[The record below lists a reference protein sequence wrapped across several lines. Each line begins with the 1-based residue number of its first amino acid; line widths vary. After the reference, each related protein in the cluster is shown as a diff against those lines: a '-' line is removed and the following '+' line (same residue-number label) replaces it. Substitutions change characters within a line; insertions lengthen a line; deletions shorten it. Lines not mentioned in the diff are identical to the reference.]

1 MFTSVRARIRDQ
13 VSARLNP
20 VLIEVVYRV
29 AEIELRPTS
38 NLVPN
43 IGSDWAKARR
53 PQIDQKEVT
62 A

>member
-1 MFTSVRARIRDQ
+1 L
-13 VSARLNP
+13 ARLNP

>member
-1 MFTSVRARIRDQ
+1 LFTSVRARIRDQ
-13 VSARLNP
+13 VLARLNP

-38 NLVPN
+38 N
-43 IGSDWAKARR
+43 WAKARR
-53 PQIDQKEVT
+53 SQIDQKEVT